1 MRYPVEQ
8 EDEDIDCSEAEQF
21 ALPSSDTRHQSFI
34 MTAQNTRTNEALS
47 NKKKCYPSIFLASFS
62 RIKFTEAVMLIV

>member
-1 MRYPVEQ
+1 MWYPVEQ

-34 MTAQNTRTNEALS
+34 KTAQNTRTNEAFS
-47 NKKKCYPSIFLASFS
+47 NQKKCNQSILLASFS
-62 RIKFTEAVMLIV
+62 RMKFTEAVILVV